1 MRGRQVVGAVAH
13 NGPLAVGQFVVGIW
27 AKVARI
33 LTHKTAASA
42 LFVILSEAKDLP
54 SGIRLWKMLRQAQ
67 HDKTTT
73 PEKKKTSIGAASTLS
88 AGFFVSG

>member
-54 SGIRLWKMLRQAQ
+54 SGVRLWKALQQAQ
-67 HDKTTT
+67 GD
-73 PEKKKTSIGAASTLS
+73 
-88 AGFFVSG
+88 